1 MCTLAI
7 ILSDLLLSAKADKS
21 CMSSVML
28 QLQLQCW
35 FILHLENMF
44 LYLQLV
50 HVILIE
56 NQLLFSSSATAISS
70 PNFLYVQLQICKTLK
85 CHCVGCFITNEFPKR
100 CEMLSKLVHQSE
112 TRGCWHGSRL
122 KSFHGFIVS
131 GDYVCLS

>member
-7 ILSDLLLSAKADKS
+7 FLSGLLSSAKMNKC

-28 QLQLQCW
+28 QMQLQCW
-35 FILHLENMF
+35 FILHLERMF

-85 CHCVGCFITNEFPKR
+85 CHCVGCFITNEFTNCNESVQIEIKDQQTWIQDFFVFILEYPQKT
-100 CEMLSKLVHQSE
+100 LASKA
-112 TRGCWHGSRL
+112 R
-122 KSFHGFIVS
+122 K
-131 GDYVCLS
+131 